1 VVILSLLTDKQKDV
15 LKALLAC
22 AQSWDVHTMSQ
33 YSVTLWDSLKYE
45 ILSAQDQELAHET
58 LLVLRAIAV
67 NLSRSANHSP
77 TSSPVGQYLKPVIKE
92 CIEHLQEPAQ
102 RQAKAA
108 SDILKAISSADITTF
123 SLIIRSTL
131 TPLFTVYVSADGIIK
146 QRALLEVM
154 NQLFESAISVFGMWR
169 SPMTDIQRV
178 DENPLDPFKDKF
190 LAIYGQALMST
201 VKEEVSFRM
210 TAAKGLLLLSK
221 MRDLLQDNEIGL
233 IVQHYNEIVLHEGS
247 YARDDL
253 RRTAMQGL
261 ADISANKPGLIMEIT
276 LPVFLA
282 RLPDSSA
289 EADKANNYKVTLEG
303 LAEISVEKE
312 VRETLVRRLLNKLD
326 ILLQTNDRSA
336 AYPSAILST
345 LLYVLEHGTKTGN
358 LEQYYDRVVV
368 GLTQRVVADL
378 RSERSS
384 PLCHCGLL
392 ALLGRVDNVILR
404 HSPSKQG
411 HVSANIYTLFTSGL
425 SLASITGAYD
435 TGQLSVGELHLPGD
449 QYGGL
454 PKAMILSTS
463 LLAALPRNHIFD
475 GSEVKEIVT
484 ELCQFIVR
492 ESERASTDTSVGP
505 VRLACLRQ
513 IALYLNKHLPDAKLE
528 IANDLLATCHKSLIS
543 TGKVIWIRLIFVIA
557 KALILRLAPNS
568 DSVIADLVL
577 LLHSGMKSDA
587 EQTAARIISAEHSET
602 SKVAAYGFRTLLSDD
617 EILSRENR
625 AQIRLLAPQRVF
637 QILIPLIASRF
648 KQSSDPIEKENCLIA
663 LSGVISTVPS
673 ELVMS
678 EFSTLLPLLLQSLD
692 LHYET
697 VKTATLETL
706 AVVIARSP
714 SALGE
719 SGHVPALVK
728 RLLTNATIPKP
739 VATSGRKT
747 EQVSAKENT
756 HKSVQFPKQDILEV
770 SEPPQVV
777 TDLPKIRRLA
787 VRCLLL
793 MPAHM
798 SSSGGSNPNTLL
810 ALKRDVLQGLTK
822 ALDDPKR
829 DVRKEAVDA
838 RAAWIRGVDDV
849 HGDDSD

>member
-1 VVILSLLTDKQKDV
+1 
-15 LKALLAC
+15 
-22 AQSWDVHTMSQ
+22 MSQ
-33 YSVTLWDSLKYE
+33 YSTTLWDSVKYE
-45 ILSAQDQELAHET
+45 ILSAQDQGLADEA
-58 LLVLRAIAV
+58 LLVLRESAV

-77 TSSPVGQYLKPVIKE
+77 TSSPLAQYLRPVTKE

-108 SDILKAISSADITTF
+108 SDILKAISSANITTF

-131 TPLFTVYVSADGIIK
+131 TPLFAVYLSADGIIK

-154 NQLFESAISVFGMWR
+154 NQLFESAISVFGTWR
-169 SPMTDIQRV
+169 SPLTNIQRV
-178 DENPLDPFKDKF
+178 DDKPLEPFKDKF

-210 TAAKGLLLLSK
+210 TAAKGLLLLAK
-221 MRDLLQDNEIGL
+221 MRNFLQDNEIGL
-233 IVQHYNEIVLHEGS
+233 IVQHYNEIVLHEGF
-247 YARDDL
+247 YTRDDL

-276 LPVFLA
+276 FPVFLA

-289 EADKANNYKVTLEG
+289 EADKTNNYQVTLEG
-303 LAEISVEKE
+303 LAEISVEKA
-312 VRETLVRRLLNKLD
+312 VRETLIRRLLNKFD
-326 ILLQTNDRSA
+326 VLLQANDRSA

-345 LLYVLEHGTKTGN
+345 ILYVLERCTKTGN
-358 LEQYYDRVVV
+358 LEQYFDGVVV
-368 GLTQRVVADL
+368 GLTQKVMADL

-384 PLCHCGLL
+384 PFWHCGLL
-392 ALLGRVDNVILR
+392 TLLGRIDNVILR

-411 HVSANIYTLFTSGL
+411 RASANVYTLFTEGL
-425 SLASITGAYD
+425 SLASITRACD
-435 TGQLSVGELHLPGD
+435 TGQLPTGELQLRGD
-449 QYGGL
+449 QSGRL
-454 PKAMILSTS
+454 SKAMILSTS
-463 LLAALPRNHIFD
+463 LLATIPRNHVLEA
-475 GSEVKEIVT
+475 SKVKEIVT

-492 ESERASTDTSVGP
+492 ESERASIDTSVEP

-513 IALYLNKHLPDAKLE
+513 IALYLNKHLSNANLE
-528 IANDLLATCHKSLIS
+528 IANDLLATCHKSLAS
-543 TGKVIWIRLIFVIA
+543 TGKVIWVRLIFVVA

-568 DSVIADLVL
+568 DSIMADLVL
-577 LLHSGMKSDA
+577 LLRSGMKSNA
-587 EQTAARIISAEHSET
+587 QETAARIISAEPPET

-617 EILSRENR
+617 EILSRDNQ

-637 QILIPLIASRF
+637 QVLIPLIASRF
-648 KQSSDPIEKENCLIA
+648 KQSSDPTEKENCLIA
-663 LSGVISTVPS
+663 LSGVISTVPA

-714 SALGE
+714 SALEE

-728 RLLTNATIPKP
+728 RLLNTATIPKP
-739 VATSGRKT
+739 VATRSPKMRHP
-747 EQVSAKENT
+747 SAKENT
-756 HKSVQFPKQDILEV
+756 HGSLQVKQQDILDAP
-770 SEPPQVV
+770 EPPQMA
-777 TDLPKIRRLA
+777 TDLSKVRRLA

-793 MPAHM
+793 MPAYM
-798 SSSGGSNPNTLL
+798 STSGGSRPSTLL
-810 ALKRDVLQGLTK
+810 TLKREVLQGLMK